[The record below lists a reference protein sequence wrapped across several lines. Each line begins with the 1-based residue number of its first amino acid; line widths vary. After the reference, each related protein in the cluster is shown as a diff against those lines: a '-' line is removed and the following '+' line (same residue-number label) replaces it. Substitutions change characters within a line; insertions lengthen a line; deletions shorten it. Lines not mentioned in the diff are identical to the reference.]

1 MLFISQKQNQKI
13 KIKLN
18 LIYFAIESN
27 KPKYMYF
34 TIEA

>member
-13 KIKLN
+13 KIKFN

-27 KPKYMYF
+27 KPKYM
-34 TIEA
+34 

>member
-1 MLFISQKQNQKI
+1 MLFISQKQNQNQKI

-27 KPKYMYF
+27 KPKYM
-34 TIEA
+34 

>member
-1 MLFISQKQNQKI
+1 MLFISQKQNQNQKI

-27 KPKYMYF
+27 TPKYM
-34 TIEA
+34 

>member
-1 MLFISQKQNQKI
+1 MLFISQKQNQTI

-27 KPKYMYF
+27 TPKYM
-34 TIEA
+34 